1 MKNMIFEYPI
11 KETLGN
17 VFRIIQGHQITDEEI
32 YKSYGSIPVYT
43 GAGEL
48 KGFWDKALVEKD
60 DLPCLTYATK
70 AFDGTIVIRN
80 EIFDANNTAVLII
93 KDEYKGIVILEWI
106 SIILRKIFLNIM
118 TSKEG
123 VSYLNREIVEAIEI
137 NIPDRKTQEN
147 LIVKH
152 KAINERLNRTKEIL
166 RRCEALRNKFINIEY
181 ETYQD
186 KNVDISRCI
195 DYMSGNSGL
204 TEELIYH
211 TLQMG
216 SQKYPVLSSATEER
230 TMMGVVP
237 KCKINNKD
245 LKVFEGKEG
254 LLVTRNGK
262 AGQTRYLIEGAYT
275 INDHAYILFNKK
287 DSKYH
292 INLKWLAI
300 QYRSQFLMY
309 SSSAD
314 NGTWNMT
321 GFFEHTKIDI
331 PSKKEQD
338 DIVASYEKLEKRIEM
353 IIAIEKHYQN
363 LLQKEIAS

>member
-1 MKNMIFEYPI
+1 MRNMIFEYPV
-11 KETLGN
+11 KDTLGN
-17 VFRIIQGHQITDEEI
+17 VFDIIQGHQITDEEI

-43 GAGEL
+43 GAGDL

-80 EIFDANNTAVLII
+80 EIFDANNTAVLIL
-93 KDEYKGIVILEWI
+93 KDKYKGIILLEWI
-106 SIILRKIFLNIM
+106 SIILPKIFSDIM

-123 VSYLNREIVEAIEI
+123 VSYLNKEIVEVIEI
-137 NIPDRKTQEN
+137 DIPDRQTQEN
-147 LIVKH
+147 LIVKY
-152 KAINERLNRTKEIL
+152 KAINERLKRTKEIL
-166 RRCEALRNKFINIEY
+166 RKCELLRNKFINIEY
-181 ETYQD
+181 QTYQG
-186 KNVDISRCI
+186 KNVDIKECI
-195 DYMSGNSGL
+195 DYMSGNSKL
-204 TEELIYH
+204 TEEFIYQK
-211 TLQMG
+211 LQVE
-216 SQKYPVLSSATEER
+216 SRKYPVLSSATEER

-245 LKVFEGKEG
+245 LKIFEDKEG

-262 AGQTRYLIEGAYT
+262 AGQTRYLSKGAYT
-275 INDHAYILFNKK
+275 INDHAYILFNKQA
-287 DSKYH
+287 SKYY

-300 QYRSQFLMY
+300 QYKRQFLMY

-353 IIAIEKHYQN
+353 IIAIEKHYQK
-363 LLQKEIAS
+363 LLQKEIA